1 MRCCIADCRNPAA
14 EPNEPLVCQGICSD
28 HLKMASRPAL
38 RALAHAKRRVAAL
51 ERSFADSDTF
61 DRVWKRGRY
70 LQFCGLIESAHDRCD
85 RACRALEREITDGR
99 YRLRIDAVRTK
110 AANV

>member
-14 EPNEPLVCQGICSD
+14 EPNEPLVCEGICSD

-85 RACRALEREITDGR
+85 RARIALKREITDAAAAT
-99 YRLRIDAVRTK
+99 RIEAVRTK
-110 AANV
+110 AANI